1 MPDEARDGRYR
12 ISTDPTLL
20 DLDAI
25 HAFLSTAYWSPGVPR
40 ETVERSIR
48 NSLAFGL
55 YDGDRQA
62 GFARVV
68 TDRATFAYLADV
80 FVLPPYQGRGLG
92 TWLIETV
99 LAHPDLQGVRR
110 WLLATKDAH
119 ELYRTHGFTELR
131 WPERFMEILDPKV
144 YRDGASPDDASR
156 SQHR

>member
-1 MPDEARDGRYR
+1 MREEYRKGRYR
-12 ISTDPTLL
+12 ISTDPALL

-40 ETVERSIR
+40 ETVERAIR
-48 NSLAFGL
+48 NSLSFGL

-80 FVLPPYQGRGLG
+80 FVLPPYRGRGLG
-92 TWLIETV
+92 TWLVETV
-99 LAHPDLQGVRR
+99 LAHPDLEGLRR

-119 ELYRTHGFTELR
+119 ELYRRYGFTELR
-131 WPERFMEILDPKV
+131 WPERFMEVLDVEV
-144 YRDGASPDDASR
+144 YREGASPDDTAR
-156 SQHR
+156 S